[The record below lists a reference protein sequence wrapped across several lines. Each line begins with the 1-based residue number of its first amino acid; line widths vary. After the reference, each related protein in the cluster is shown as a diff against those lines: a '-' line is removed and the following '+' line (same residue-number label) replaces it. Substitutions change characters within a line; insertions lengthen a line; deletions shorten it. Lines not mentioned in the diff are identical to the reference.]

1 MRNVGQLLWEKAKDF
16 LQKAFSV
23 ILVATVVVWFLQSFN
38 LRLNMVSDSSDSM
51 LAMIAQIFVP
61 ILTPL
66 GLGDWRIATALISGV
81 MAKESVVSTL
91 TVLFGTTEALLGTIT
106 AAGAAALLV
115 FCLLYTPCVAAVA
128 SIKRELGGKWAVFVV
143 VGQCV
148 IAG

>member
-1 MRNVGQLLWEKAKDF
+1 M
-16 LQKAFSV
+16 
-23 ILVATVVVWFLQSFN
+23 VWFLQRFD
-38 LRLNMVSDSSDSM
+38 LQLNMVEDSAHSI
-51 LAMIAQIFVP
+51 LAMVAGVLVP
-61 ILTPL
+61 VFSPL
-66 GLGDWRIATALISGV
+66 GLGDWRIVTSLISGF

-148 IAG
+148 IAWIAAFVVYQVGHLFI